1 MSGLCS
7 DYRAGARLPATRLAR
22 VSFQLHLA
30 APAELDAGTLYRI
43 LQLRVDVFVVEQQ
56 CPYPELDGRDL
67 EPGTRWLWATDAGT
81 VLATLRILR
90 EDHRT
95 ARIGRVA
102 TARQART
109 GGIATA
115 LMRRALEELDTLD
128 TQGTEGTEGTEGTA
142 TRAGTAI
149 EVLLDAQTPLAG
161 WYQRFGFEVAGP
173 EFVED
178 GISHLPMRRLPSP
191 GPAAPRG
198 PGTTAPATR
207 D

>member
-1 MSGLCS
+1 MSHE
-7 DYRAGARLPATRLAR
+7 
-22 VSFQLHLA
+22 LHLA
-30 APAELDAGTLYRI
+30 APAELAASTLYRI

-56 CPYPELDGRDL
+56 CPYRELDGRDL
-67 EPGTRWLWATDAGT
+67 DPGTRWLWATDTTDTTDAHQATGAGHTGDPTGSGT

-109 GGIATA
+109 SGIGTA
-115 LMRRALEELDTLD
+115 LMRRALEVLDT
-128 TQGTEGTEGTEGTA
+128 A
-142 TRAGTAI
+142 

-161 WYQRFGFEVAGP
+161 WYQRFGFAAAGP

-178 GISHLPMRRLPSP
+178 GISHLPMRRRPAYTGRPP
-191 GPAAPRG
+191 GRS
-198 PGTTAPATR
+198 GT
-207 D
+207 

>member
-1 MSGLCS
+1 
-7 DYRAGARLPATRLAR
+7 
-22 VSFQLHLA
+22 VSLELHLA
-30 APAELDAGTLYRI
+30 APAELDARALYQI

-56 CPYPELDGRDL
+56 CPYRELDGRDL
-67 EPGTRWLWATDAGT
+67 EPGTRWLWATDAGM

-109 GGIATA
+109 GGIATT
-115 LMRRALEELDTLD
+115 LMRRALAVLDAD
-128 TQGTEGTEGTEGTA
+128 GKDSTEGKDTPPGPA
-142 TRAGTAI
+142 V

-161 WYQRFGFEVAGP
+161 WYQRFGFQPSGP

-178 GISHLPMRRLPSP
+178 GISHLPMRRP
-191 GPAAPRG
+191 PAGHR
-198 PGTTAPATR
+198 
-207 D
+207 